1 MHAGRA
7 APEAE
12 VDPVEGD
19 GRMGRCRPAALVVAH
34 GVSDLWAMTSMR
46 RTAPR
51 RIGLRRDMG
60 DALRL
65 RHDRRRRFPILVLFA
80 ALMSLIVSSPT
91 LAASRPI
98 KLVAFGDSLTAGYRL
113 PADAAF
119 PAVLERMLKAKGRD
133 VSIANAGVSGDTTTG
148 GLDRLDWSVPDG
160 TDGVILELGAN
171 DMLRGTDP
179 AIARR
184 NLTAMLD
191 QFKARG
197 IPVLIAGMQAAPNLG
212 PDYRAKF
219 DAIFPDLAK
228 RYGLIL
234 YPFFLEGI
242 IGDAGQHLDDGL
254 HPNTRGV
261 ETIAARMLPTVERFL
276 DTLPTKAER

>member
-1 MHAGRA
+1 
-7 APEAE
+7 
-12 VDPVEGD
+12 
-19 GRMGRCRPAALVVAH
+19 
-34 GVSDLWAMTSMR
+34 
-46 RTAPR
+46 
-51 RIGLRRDMG
+51 
-60 DALRL
+60 
-65 RHDRRRRFPILVLFA
+65 
-80 ALMSLIVSSPT
+80 MSLIFA
-91 LAASRPI
+91 AASAHAAPRPV

-133 VSIANAGVSGDTTTG
+133 VQIANAGVSGDTTTG

-179 AIARR
+179 AVAKR
-184 NLTAMLD
+184 NLAAMLD
-191 QFKARG
+191 ALKARH
-197 IPVLIAGMQAAPNLG
+197 IPVLLAGMQAAPNLG

-219 DAIFPDLAK
+219 DAIFPDLAQQ
-228 RYGLIL
+228 YGVML
-234 YPFFLEGI
+234 YPFFLDGI

-254 HPNTRGV
+254 HPNVKGV

-276 DTLPTKAER
+276 DSLPAQATR